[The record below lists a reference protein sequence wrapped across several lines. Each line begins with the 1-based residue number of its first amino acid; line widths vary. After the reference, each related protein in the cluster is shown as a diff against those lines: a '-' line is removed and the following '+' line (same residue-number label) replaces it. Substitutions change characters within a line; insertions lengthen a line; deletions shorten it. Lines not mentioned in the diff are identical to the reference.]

1 MLEYYFKYPTVLRR
15 LRNGAL
21 GTEMDGIARHLF
33 DLGYKPSSAK
43 LYISRLGRFSE
54 FLGHNARS
62 TVISQGV
69 IDRFML
75 SLHVGSPR
83 VAARTVIEHARS
95 IVPDRFSTPARR
107 VIADPDGPL
116 LAAYLDHLRHVR
128 GLEPKTCEGILKGAR
143 RILTWLRD
151 HLPGQPFSA
160 ITGEHVLALM
170 QHLLSLSANHY
181 TRSATTS
188 YTRGFLRFLRW
199 SELNGQD
206 LARFVPRT
214 PCWRLAHLP
223 PRLSWQN
230 IQRAIDAIDI
240 SKPSG
245 TRDKAIMLM
254 LATTGLRNRE
264 LRVLELQ
271 DIHWR
276 TAEVIVRRT
285 KGKRDRVVPLLDEA
299 GAALADYILHAR
311 PRVVSTLV
319 FLSYSPPARPFK
331 CAASISR
338 IVRSR
343 LEQGGVELS
352 GPAGAHLL
360 RHSLATQLVQQRRP
374 INEVADLLGHRSID
388 TTAIYVKVALPQ
400 LTGVALPFPGGV
412 S

>member
-1 MLEYYFKYPTVLRR
+1 
-15 LRNGAL
+15 
-21 GTEMDGIARHLF
+21 MDGIARHLF

-319 FLSYSPPARPFK
+319 FLSSFATGAPFQMCCLNFTDRPF
-331 CAASISR
+331 A
-338 IVRSR
+338 

-388 TTAIYVKVALPQ
+388 TTAIYVKVAVPQ
-400 LTGVALPFPGGV
+400 SPGLHCPFREACHERPL
-412 S
+412 

>member
-1 MLEYYFKYPTVLRR
+1 LWVIESETGR
-15 LRNGAL
+15 LR
-21 GTEMDGIARHLF
+21 
-33 DLGYKPSSAK
+33 YKASSAK
-43 LYISRLGRFSE
+43 LYISQLGRFSE

-62 TVISQGV
+62 TIISQGV

-75 SLHVGSPR
+75 SLQAGSPR
-83 VAARTVIEHARS
+83 VAARTVIEHARI
-95 IVPDRFSTPARR
+95 IVPDRFSAPSRSLIT
-107 VIADPDGPL
+107 DPDGPL
-116 LAAYLDHLRHVR
+116 LAVYRDHLRHVR

-143 RILTWLRD
+143 RILIWFRD
-151 HLPGQPFSA
+151 HRPDQPFSA
-160 ITGEHVLALM
+160 ITGEDVLALM

-181 TRSATTS
+181 TRSSTTS

-199 SELNGQD
+199 SDLNSQD

-223 PRLSWQN
+223 PRLPWPD
-230 IQRAIDAIDI
+230 IRRAIDAIDVL
-240 SKPSG
+240 KPSG
-245 TRDKAIMLM
+245 KRDKALMLV

-264 LRVLELQ
+264 LRLLELQ

-299 GAALADYILHAR
+299 GTALADYVLHAR
-311 PRVVSTLV
+311 PKVASTFV

-338 IVRSR
+338 IIRSR
-343 LEQGGVELS
+343 LEQGGVHLTGS
-352 GPAGAHLL
+352 AGAHLL

-374 INEVADLLGHRSID
+374 IN
-388 TTAIYVKVALPQ
+388 
-400 LTGVALPFPGGV
+400 
-412 S
+412 